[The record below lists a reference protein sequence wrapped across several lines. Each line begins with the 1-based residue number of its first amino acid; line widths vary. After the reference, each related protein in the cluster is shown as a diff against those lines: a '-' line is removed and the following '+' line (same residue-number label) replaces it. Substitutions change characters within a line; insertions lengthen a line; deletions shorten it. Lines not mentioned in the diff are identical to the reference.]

1 MAVDEGDQLK
11 PLGQAPGSRQE
22 AELVDAC
29 LDGLTGLLLETREE
43 SVGGAEVGEDNLA
56 GLSVD
61 ALGGDDLPVAVAVDE
76 FGGEGRHVSWH
87 FADFASDF
95 TCIGGTVKLFWEL
108 WNSKR

>member
-1 MAVDEGDQLK
+1 LTDTGPLLPLGNTAVDEGDQLK
-11 PLGQAPGSRQE
+11 PLGQAPGRRQE

-29 LDGLTGLLLETREE
+29 LDGLTGLLLETSEE

-76 FGGEGRHVSWH
+76 FGGKGRHVFSKYNN
-87 FADFASDF
+87 
-95 TCIGGTVKLFWEL
+95 GGPYV
-108 WNSKR
+108 NR